1 MPEEVPLVGQNSTPF
16 TPNTDALRRR

>member
-16 TPNTDALRRR
+16 TPNTDALRRS